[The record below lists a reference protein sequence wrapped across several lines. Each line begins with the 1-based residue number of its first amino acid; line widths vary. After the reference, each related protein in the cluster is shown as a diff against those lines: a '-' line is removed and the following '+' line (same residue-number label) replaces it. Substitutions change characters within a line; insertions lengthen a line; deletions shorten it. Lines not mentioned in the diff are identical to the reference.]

1 MKYMIMTFGDQ
12 TELADKPQGW
22 TDDLIEFMFGL
33 DEELHDSGQLVLE
46 EGLVDPSRAKTVVP
60 QEETGVPIAEEGPLG
75 QVHESLAGFWIVDVP
90 SEARA
95 IQIAS
100 RIVDFVQ
107 EPIEVRRI
115 AEGPT
120 T

>member
-12 TELADKPQGW
+12 AALADKPAGW
-22 TDDLIEFMFGL
+22 TDDLIEFMYGL
-33 DEELHDSGQLVLE
+33 DVELHASGQLVLE
-46 EGLVDPSRAKTVVP
+46 EGLVEPRRAKTVVP
-60 QEETGVPIAEEGPLG
+60 HAESGIPIAEDGPQG
-75 QVHESLAGFWIVDVP
+75 RDSDALAGFWIVDVP

-100 RIVDFVQ
+100 RIVDFVH

-115 AEGPT
+115 AEGPAA
-120 T
+120 